1 MTINVGGK
9 MVKRS
14 EEEVAEE
21 KKEEVKINP
30 SDYWCDIIL
39 EKTTREKA
47 EDRGLPTDAFNVTY
61 VVEGETRLDVTR
73 SEKMANVFDLYYDR
87 YGKGAIQKIDYGHG
101 TIRPNGVKKIPQKK
115 GKKRKRVINLKNF
128 L

>member
-1 MTINVGGK
+1 MTVNVGGN

-14 EEEVAEE
+14 EQEVTEE

-30 SDYWCDIIL
+30 ADYWCDVIL
-39 EKTTREKA
+39 EKTTPEKA

-73 SEKMANVFDLYYDR
+73 SEKMANVFDLYYDK
-87 YGKGAIQKIDYGHG
+87 YGKGALQKIDYGCG
-101 TIRPNGVKKIPQKK
+101 TIRPNLWGVKATPPKK
-115 GKKRKRVINLKNF
+115 GKKRK
-128 L
+128 